1 MTHTKH
7 TDPLTAGQGE
17 GMQTPA
23 GRTGFSAVFL
33 RELHIIFTTPV
44 YLICMFLLPLFVMLF
59 FTSLMDQG
67 QPNKMPVGI
76 VDLDN
81 TATTRKLTRKLDAF
95 QNTDVVAYYNSV
107 DEARLAMQR
116 NEIYGFMYFPK
127 GTTDKLLASRQ
138 PKISF
143 YYSYT
148 SLTAGAL
155 LYKDLKT
162 IATLGSAGVGSATM
176 QARGYTQKQIMAFLQ
191 PIVVDLHAVKNPWT
205 NYNFYLTT
213 MLVPGCLMLFIFL
226 LTPYSLGTELKF
238 NRAHK
243 LLLVAGGNKWT
254 LLLGKL
260 LPQTL
265 IFLSVFYLYSLYVY
279 GILGFPHSGGTFHIL
294 LLGLLA
300 VTASQGF
307 GAFMFGLMPSL
318 RMSMS
323 TCSLWA
329 VLSFSLVGTAFPVFA
344 MDPAIG
350 GIAQMFP
357 LRHYFRIY
365 QTSVFNDFPLSYAWV
380 NLVAM
385 IAFSLLPVLVAGN
398 IRKAMREYKY
408 ME

>member
-1 MTHTKH
+1 MIK
-7 TDPLTAGQGE
+7 DLLNTA
-17 GMQTPA
+17 
-23 GRTGFSAVFL
+23 R
-33 RELHIIFTTPV
+33 REIGIIVSTPV
-44 YLICMFLLPLFVMLF
+44 YLLCMVVLPLFVMIF
-59 FTSLMDQG
+59 FTTLMQQG

-81 TATTRKLTRKLDAF
+81 TTTTRSMTRKLDAF
-95 QNTDVVAYYNSV
+95 QNTNVVAYYNSV
-107 DEARLAMQR
+107 DEARQAIQE
-116 NEIYGFMYFPK
+116 NKIYGFMYFPK

-143 YYSYT
+143 YYTYT

-162 IATLGSAGVGSATM
+162 IATLGSAGVGSKTM
-176 QARGYTQKQIMAFLQ
+176 SAKGFTDKQIKTFLQ
-191 PIVVDLHAVKNPWT
+191 PIAIDMHAVRNPWT

-213 MLVPGCLMLFIFL
+213 MLVPGCMMLFIFL
-226 LTPYSLGTELKF
+226 ITPYSFGTELKF
-238 NRAHK
+238 NRAKK
-243 LLLVAGGNKWT
+243 LLAISGENTWT
-254 LLLGKL
+254 MLLGKL

-265 IFLSVFYLYSLYVY
+265 IFLVMFYIYSFYTY
-279 GILGFPHSGGTFHIL
+279 GLLGFPHEGGTWHIL

-307 GAFMFGLMPSL
+307 GAFMFGLIPSL

-344 MDPAIG
+344 MDAPLE
-350 GIAQMFP
+350 GIAQLFP

-365 QTSVFNDFPLSYAWV
+365 QTSVFNDFPLSYVWINIV
-380 NLVAM
+380 VM
-385 IAFSLLPVLVAGN
+385 IVFSLLPVLVAGN

>member
-1 MTHTKH
+1 MIK
-7 TDPLTAGQGE
+7 DLLNTA
-17 GMQTPA
+17 
-23 GRTGFSAVFL
+23 R
-33 RELHIIFTTPV
+33 REIGIIVSTPV
-44 YLICMFLLPLFVMLF
+44 YLLCMVVLPLFVMIF
-59 FTSLMDQG
+59 FTTLMQQG

-76 VDLDN
+76 VDFDN
-81 TATTRKLTRKLDAF
+81 TTTTRSMTRKLDAF
-95 QNTDVVAYYNSV
+95 QNTNVVAFYNSV
-107 DEARLAMQR
+107 DEARQAIQE
-116 NEIYGFMYFPK
+116 NKIYGFMYFPK

-143 YYSYT
+143 YYTYT

-162 IATLGSAGVGSATM
+162 IATLGSAGVGSKTM
-176 QARGYTQKQIMAFLQ
+176 SAKGFTDKQIKTFLQ
-191 PIVVDLHAVKNPWT
+191 PIAIDMHAVRNPWT

-213 MLVPGCLMLFIFL
+213 MLVPGCMMLFIFL
-226 LTPYSLGTELKF
+226 ITPYSFGTELKF
-238 NRAHK
+238 NRAKK
-243 LLLVAGGNKWT
+243 LLAISGENTWAM
-254 LLLGKL
+254 LLGKL

-265 IFLSVFYLYSLYVY
+265 IFLVMFYIYSFYTY
-279 GILGFPHSGGTFHIL
+279 GLLGFPHEGGTWHIL

-344 MDPAIG
+344 MDAPLE
-350 GIAQMFP
+350 GIAQLFP

-365 QTSVFNDFPLSYAWV
+365 QTSVFNDFPLSYVWINV
-380 NLVAM
+380 VVM
-385 IAFSLLPVLVAGN
+385 IVFSLLPVFVAGN

-408 ME
+408 IE

>member
-1 MTHTKH
+1 MIK
-7 TDPLTAGQGE
+7 DLLNTA
-17 GMQTPA
+17 
-23 GRTGFSAVFL
+23 R
-33 RELHIIFTTPV
+33 REIGIIVSTPV
-44 YLICMFLLPLFVMLF
+44 YLLCMVVLPLFVMIF
-59 FTSLMDQG
+59 FTTLMQQG
-67 QPNKMPVGI
+67 QPNEMPVGI

-81 TATTRKLTRKLDAF
+81 TTTTRSMTRKLDAF
-95 QNTDVVAYYNSV
+95 QNTNVVAFYNSV
-107 DEARLAMQR
+107 DEARQAIQE
-116 NEIYGFMYFPK
+116 NKIYGFMYFPK

-143 YYSYT
+143 YYTYT

-162 IATLGSAGVGSATM
+162 IATLGSAGVGSKTM
-176 QARGYTQKQIMAFLQ
+176 SAKGFTDKQIKTFLQ
-191 PIVVDLHAVKNPWT
+191 PIAIDMHAVRNPWT

-213 MLVPGCLMLFIFL
+213 MLVPGCMMLFIFL
-226 LTPYSLGTELKF
+226 ITPYSFGTELKF
-238 NRAHK
+238 NRAKK
-243 LLLVAGGNKWT
+243 LLAISGENTWT
-254 LLLGKL
+254 MLLGKL

-265 IFLSVFYLYSLYVY
+265 IFLVMFYIYSFYTY
-279 GILGFPHSGGTFHIL
+279 GLLGFPHEGGTWHIL

-307 GAFMFGLMPSL
+307 GAFMFGLIPSL

-344 MDPAIG
+344 MDAPLE
-350 GIAQMFP
+350 GIAQLFP

-365 QTSVFNDFPLSYAWV
+365 QTSVFNDFPLSYVWINIV
-380 NLVAM
+380 VM
-385 IAFSLLPVLVAGN
+385 IVFSLLPVLVAGN

-408 ME
+408 IE

>member
-1 MTHTKH
+1 MIK
-7 TDPLTAGQGE
+7 DLLNTA
-17 GMQTPA
+17 
-23 GRTGFSAVFL
+23 R
-33 RELHIIFTTPV
+33 REIGIIVSTPV
-44 YLICMFLLPLFVMLF
+44 YLLCMVVLPLFVMIF
-59 FTSLMDQG
+59 FTTLMQQG

-81 TATTRKLTRKLDAF
+81 TTTTRSMTRKLDAF
-95 QNTDVVAYYNSV
+95 QNTNVVAFYNSV
-107 DEARLAMQR
+107 DEARQAIQE
-116 NEIYGFMYFPK
+116 NKIYGFMYFPK

-143 YYSYT
+143 YYTYT

-162 IATLGSAGVGSATM
+162 IATLGSAGVGSKTM
-176 QARGYTQKQIMAFLQ
+176 SAKGFTDKQIKTFLQ
-191 PIVVDLHAVKNPWT
+191 PIAIDMHAVRNPWT

-213 MLVPGCLMLFIFL
+213 MLVPGCMMLFIFL
-226 LTPYSLGTELKF
+226 ITPYSFGTELKF
-238 NRAHK
+238 NRAKK
-243 LLLVAGGNKWT
+243 LLAISGENTWT
-254 LLLGKL
+254 MLLGKL

-265 IFLSVFYLYSLYVY
+265 IFLVMFYIYSFYTY
-279 GILGFPHSGGTFHIL
+279 GLLGFPHEGGTWHIL

-307 GAFMFGLMPSL
+307 GAFMFGLIPSL

-344 MDPAIG
+344 MDAPLE
-350 GIAQMFP
+350 GIAQLFP

-365 QTSVFNDFPLSYAWV
+365 QTSVFNDFPLSYVWINV
-380 NLVAM
+380 VVM
-385 IAFSLLPVLVAGN
+385 IVFSLLPVLVAGN

-408 ME
+408 IE

>member
-1 MTHTKH
+1 MKLPYYIYMIK
-7 TDPLTAGQGE
+7 DLLNTA
-17 GMQTPA
+17 
-23 GRTGFSAVFL
+23 R
-33 RELHIIFTTPV
+33 REIGIIVSTPV
-44 YLICMFLLPLFVMLF
+44 YLLCMVVLPLFVMIF
-59 FTSLMDQG
+59 FTTLMQQG

-81 TATTRKLTRKLDAF
+81 TTTTRSMTRKLDAF
-95 QNTDVVAYYNSV
+95 QNTNVVAYYNSV
-107 DEARLAMQR
+107 DEARQAIQE
-116 NEIYGFMYFPK
+116 NKIYGFMYFPK

-143 YYSYT
+143 YYTYT

-162 IATLGSAGVGSATM
+162 IATLGSAGVGSKTM
-176 QARGYTQKQIMAFLQ
+176 SAKGFTDKQIKTFLQ
-191 PIVVDLHAVKNPWT
+191 PIAIDMHAVRNPWT

-213 MLVPGCLMLFIFL
+213 MLVPGCMMLFIFL
-226 LTPYSLGTELKF
+226 ITPYSFGTELKF
-238 NRAHK
+238 NRAKK
-243 LLLVAGGNKWT
+243 LLAISGENTWT
-254 LLLGKL
+254 MLLGKL

-265 IFLSVFYLYSLYVY
+265 IFLVMFYIYSFYTY
-279 GILGFPHSGGTFHIL
+279 GLLGFPHEGGTWHIL

-307 GAFMFGLMPSL
+307 GAFMFGLIPSL

-344 MDPAIG
+344 MDAPLE
-350 GIAQMFP
+350 GIAQLFP

-365 QTSVFNDFPLSYAWV
+365 QTSVFNDFPLSYVWINV
-380 NLVAM
+380 VVM
-385 IAFSLLPVLVAGN
+385 IVFSLLPVLVAGN

-408 ME
+408 IE

>member
-1 MTHTKH
+1 MIK
-7 TDPLTAGQGE
+7 DLLNTA
-17 GMQTPA
+17 
-23 GRTGFSAVFL
+23 R
-33 RELHIIFTTPV
+33 REIGIIVSTPV
-44 YLICMFLLPLFVMLF
+44 YLLCMVVLPLFVMIF
-59 FTSLMDQG
+59 FTTLMQQG

-81 TATTRKLTRKLDAF
+81 TTTTCSMKRKLDAF
-95 QNTDVVAYYNSV
+95 QNTNVVAYYNSV
-107 DEARLAMQR
+107 DEARQAIQE
-116 NEIYGFMYFPK
+116 NKIYGFMYFPK
-127 GTTDKLLASRQ
+127 GTTEKLLASRQ

-143 YYSYT
+143 YYTYT

-162 IATLGSAGVGSATM
+162 IATLGSAGVGSKTM
-176 QARGYTQKQIMAFLQ
+176 SAKGFTDKQIKTFLQ
-191 PIVVDLHAVKNPWT
+191 PIAIDMHAVRNPWT

-213 MLVPGCLMLFIFL
+213 MLVPGCMMLFIFL
-226 LTPYSLGTELKF
+226 ITPYSFGTELKF
-238 NRAHK
+238 NRAKK
-243 LLLVAGGNKWT
+243 LLATSGENTWAM
-254 LLLGKL
+254 LLGKL

-265 IFLSVFYLYSLYVY
+265 IFLVMFYIYSFYTY
-279 GILGFPHSGGTFHIL
+279 GLLGFPHEGGTWHIL

-307 GAFMFGLMPSL
+307 GAFMFGLIPSL

-344 MDPAIG
+344 MDAPLE
-350 GIAQMFP
+350 GIAQLFP

-365 QTSVFNDFPLSYAWV
+365 QTSVFNDFPLSYVWINV
-380 NLVAM
+380 VVM
-385 IAFSLLPVLVAGN
+385 IVFSLLPVFVAGN

-408 ME
+408 IE

>member
-1 MTHTKH
+1 MIK
-7 TDPLTAGQGE
+7 DLLNTA
-17 GMQTPA
+17 
-23 GRTGFSAVFL
+23 R
-33 RELHIIFTTPV
+33 REIGIIVSTPV
-44 YLICMFLLPLFVMLF
+44 YLLCMVVLPLFVMIF
-59 FTSLMDQG
+59 FTTLMQQG

-81 TATTRKLTRKLDAF
+81 TTTTRSMTRKLDAF
-95 QNTDVVAYYNSV
+95 QNTNVVAYYNSV
-107 DEARLAMQR
+107 DEARQAIQE
-116 NEIYGFMYFPK
+116 NKIYGFMYFPK

-143 YYSYT
+143 YYTYT

-162 IATLGSAGVGSATM
+162 IATLGSAGVGSKTM
-176 QARGYTQKQIMAFLQ
+176 SAKGFTDKQIKTFLQ
-191 PIVVDLHAVKNPWT
+191 PIAIDMHAVRNPWT

-213 MLVPGCLMLFIFL
+213 MLVPGCMMLFIFL
-226 LTPYSLGTELKF
+226 ITPYSFGTELKF
-238 NRAHK
+238 NRAKK
-243 LLLVAGGNKWT
+243 LLAISGENTWT
-254 LLLGKL
+254 MLLGKL

-265 IFLSVFYLYSLYVY
+265 IFLVMFYIYSFYTY
-279 GILGFPHSGGTFHIL
+279 GLLGFPHEGSTWHIL

-307 GAFMFGLMPSL
+307 GAFMFGLIPSL

-344 MDPAIG
+344 MDAPLE
-350 GIAQMFP
+350 GIAQLFP

-365 QTSVFNDFPLSYAWV
+365 QTSVFNDFPLSYVWINV
-380 NLVAM
+380 VVM
-385 IAFSLLPVLVAGN
+385 IVFSLLPVLVAGN

>member
-1 MTHTKH
+1 MIK
-7 TDPLTAGQGE
+7 DLLNTA
-17 GMQTPA
+17 
-23 GRTGFSAVFL
+23 R
-33 RELHIIFTTPV
+33 REIGIIVSTPV
-44 YLICMFLLPLFVMLF
+44 YLLCMVVLPLFVMIF
-59 FTSLMDQG
+59 FTTLMQQG

-81 TATTRKLTRKLDAF
+81 TTTTRSMTRKLDAF
-95 QNTDVVAYYNSV
+95 QNTNVVAYYNSV
-107 DEARLAMQR
+107 DEARQAIQE
-116 NEIYGFMYFPK
+116 NKIYGFMYFPK
-127 GTTDKLLASRQ
+127 GTTDKLLVSRQ

-143 YYSYT
+143 YYTYT

-162 IATLGSAGVGSATM
+162 IATLGSAGVGSKTM
-176 QARGYTQKQIMAFLQ
+176 SAKGFTDKQIKTFLQ
-191 PIVVDLHAVKNPWT
+191 PIAIDMHAVRNPWT

-213 MLVPGCLMLFIFL
+213 MLVPGCMMLFIFL
-226 LTPYSLGTELKF
+226 ITPYSFGTELKF
-238 NRAHK
+238 NRAKK
-243 LLLVAGGNKWT
+243 LLAISGENTWT
-254 LLLGKL
+254 MLLGKL

-265 IFLSVFYLYSLYVY
+265 IFLVMFYIYSFYTY
-279 GILGFPHSGGTFHIL
+279 GLLGFPHEGGTWHIL

-307 GAFMFGLMPSL
+307 GAFMFGLIPSL

-344 MDPAIG
+344 MDAPLE
-350 GIAQMFP
+350 GIAQLFP

-365 QTSVFNDFPLSYAWV
+365 QTSVFNDFPLSYVWINV
-380 NLVAM
+380 VVM
-385 IAFSLLPVLVAGN
+385 IVFSLLPVLVAGN

-408 ME
+408 IE

>member
-1 MTHTKH
+1 MIK
-7 TDPLTAGQGE
+7 DLLNTA
-17 GMQTPA
+17 
-23 GRTGFSAVFL
+23 R
-33 RELHIIFTTPV
+33 REIGIIVSTPV
-44 YLICMFLLPLFVMLF
+44 YLLCMVVLPLFVMIF
-59 FTSLMDQG
+59 FTTLMQQG

-81 TATTRKLTRKLDAF
+81 TTTTRSMTRKLDAF
-95 QNTDVVAYYNSV
+95 QNTNVVAYYNSV
-107 DEARLAMQR
+107 DEARQAIQE
-116 NEIYGFMYFPK
+116 NKIYGFMYFPK

-143 YYSYT
+143 YYTYT

-162 IATLGSAGVGSATM
+162 IATLGSAGVGSKTTSAKGFTD
-176 QARGYTQKQIMAFLQ
+176 KQIKTFLQ
-191 PIVVDLHAVKNPWT
+191 PIAIDMHAVRNPWT

-213 MLVPGCLMLFIFL
+213 MLVPGCMMLFIFL
-226 LTPYSLGTELKF
+226 ITPYSFGTELKF
-238 NRAHK
+238 NRAKK
-243 LLLVAGGNKWT
+243 LLAISGENTWT
-254 LLLGKL
+254 MLLGKL

-265 IFLSVFYLYSLYVY
+265 IFLVMFYIYSFYTY
-279 GILGFPHSGGTFHIL
+279 GLLGFPHEGGTWHIL

-307 GAFMFGLMPSL
+307 GAFMFGLIPSL

-344 MDPAIG
+344 MDAPLE
-350 GIAQMFP
+350 GIAQLFP

-365 QTSVFNDFPLSYAWV
+365 QTSVFNDFPLSYVWINV
-380 NLVAM
+380 VVM
-385 IAFSLLPVLVAGN
+385 IVFSLLPVLVAGN

-408 ME
+408 IE

>member
-1 MTHTKH
+1 M
-7 TDPLTAGQGE
+7 
-17 GMQTPA
+17 
-23 GRTGFSAVFL
+23 V
-33 RELHIIFTTPV
+33 V
-44 YLICMFLLPLFVMLF
+44 LPLFVMIF
-59 FTSLMDQG
+59 FTTLMNQG
-67 QPNKMPVGI
+67 QPNEMPVGI

-81 TATTRKLTRKLDAF
+81 TATTRSMTRKLDAF
-95 QNTDVVAYYNSV
+95 QNTNVVAYYNNV
-107 DEARLAMQR
+107 DEARLAMQQ
-116 NEIYGFMYFPK
+116 NKIYGFMYFPK
-127 GTTDKLLASRQ
+127 GTTDELLSSRQ

-162 IATLGSAGVGSATM
+162 IASLGSAAVGSATM
-176 QARGYTQKQIMAFLQ
+176 SAKGFTQKQIMAFLQ
-191 PIVVDLHAVKNPWT
+191 PIAIDMHAVTNPWT
-205 NYNFYLTT
+205 NYNFYLST
-213 MLVPGCLMLFIFL
+213 MLIPGCLMLFIFL
-226 LTPYSLGTELKF
+226 ITPYSLGTELKF
-238 NRAHK
+238 DRAKK
-243 LLLVAGGNKWT
+243 LLATAGNNTWAM
-254 LLLGKL
+254 LLGKL

-265 IFLSVFYLYSLYVY
+265 IFLLMFYVYSFYVY
-279 GILGFPHSGGTFHIL
+279 GILGFPHNGGTWHIL

-344 MDPAIG
+344 MDPALE

-365 QTSVFNDFPLSYAWV
+365 QTSVFNDFPLSYVWINIIV
-380 NLVAM
+380 M
-385 IAFSLLPVLVAGN
+385 IAFTALPILVAGN
-398 IRKAMREYKY
+398 IKKAMREYKY
-408 ME
+408 ID

>member
-1 MTHTKH
+1 MIK
-7 TDPLTAGQGE
+7 DLLNTA
-17 GMQTPA
+17 
-23 GRTGFSAVFL
+23 R
-33 RELHIIFTTPV
+33 REIGIIVSTPV
-44 YLICMFLLPLFVMLF
+44 YLLCMVVLPLFVMIF
-59 FTSLMDQG
+59 FTTLMQQG

-81 TATTRKLTRKLDAF
+81 TTTTRSMTRKLDAF
-95 QNTDVVAYYNSV
+95 QNTNVVAYYNSV
-107 DEARLAMQR
+107 DEARQAIQE
-116 NEIYGFMYFPK
+116 NKIYGFMYFPK
-127 GTTDKLLASRQ
+127 GTTDKMLASRQ

-143 YYSYT
+143 YYTYT

-162 IATLGSAGVGSATM
+162 IATLGSAGVGSKTM
-176 QARGYTQKQIMAFLQ
+176 SAKGFTDKQIKTFLQ
-191 PIVVDLHAVKNPWT
+191 PIAIDMHAVRNPWT

-213 MLVPGCLMLFIFL
+213 MLVPGCMMLFIFL
-226 LTPYSLGTELKF
+226 ITPYSFGTELKF
-238 NRAHK
+238 NRAKK
-243 LLLVAGGNKWT
+243 LLAISGENTWT
-254 LLLGKL
+254 MLLGKL

-265 IFLSVFYLYSLYVY
+265 IFLVMFYIYSFYTY
-279 GILGFPHSGGTFHIL
+279 GLLGFPHEGGTWHIL

-307 GAFMFGLMPSL
+307 GAFMFGLIPSL

-344 MDPAIG
+344 MDAPLE
-350 GIAQMFP
+350 GIAQLFP

-365 QTSVFNDFPLSYAWV
+365 QTSVFNDFPLSYVWINV
-380 NLVAM
+380 VVM
-385 IAFSLLPVLVAGN
+385 IVFSLLPVLVAGN

-408 ME
+408 IE

>member
-1 MTHTKH
+1 MKLPYYIYMIK
-7 TDPLTAGQGE
+7 DLLNTA
-17 GMQTPA
+17 
-23 GRTGFSAVFL
+23 R
-33 RELHIIFTTPV
+33 REIGIIVSTPV
-44 YLICMFLLPLFVMLF
+44 YLLCMVVLPLFVMIF
-59 FTSLMDQG
+59 FTTLMQQG

-81 TATTRKLTRKLDAF
+81 TTTTRSMTRKLDAF
-95 QNTDVVAYYNSV
+95 QNTNVVAYYNSV
-107 DEARLAMQR
+107 DEARQAIQE
-116 NEIYGFMYFPK
+116 NKIYGFMYFPK

-143 YYSYT
+143 YYTYT

-162 IATLGSAGVGSATM
+162 IATLGSAGVGSKTM
-176 QARGYTQKQIMAFLQ
+176 SAKGFTDKQIKTFLQ
-191 PIVVDLHAVKNPWT
+191 PIAIDMHAVRNPWT

-213 MLVPGCLMLFIFL
+213 MLVPGCMMLFIFL
-226 LTPYSLGTELKF
+226 ITPYSFGTELKF
-238 NRAHK
+238 NRAKK
-243 LLLVAGGNKWT
+243 LLAISGENTWT
-254 LLLGKL
+254 MLLGKL

-265 IFLSVFYLYSLYVY
+265 IFLVMFYIYSFYTY
-279 GILGFPHSGGTFHIL
+279 GLLGFPHEGGTWHIL

-307 GAFMFGLMPSL
+307 GAFMFGLIPSL

-344 MDPAIG
+344 MDAPLE
-350 GIAQMFP
+350 GIAQLFP

-365 QTSVFNDFPLSYAWV
+365 QTSVFNDFPLSYVWINV
-380 NLVAM
+380 VVM
-385 IAFSLLPVLVAGN
+385 IVFSLLPVLVAGN

>member
-1 MTHTKH
+1 MIK
-7 TDPLTAGQGE
+7 DLLNTAH
-17 GMQTPA
+17 
-23 GRTGFSAVFL
+23 
-33 RELHIIFTTPV
+33 REIGIIVSTPV
-44 YLICMFLLPLFVMLF
+44 YLLCMVVLPLFVMIF
-59 FTSLMDQG
+59 FTTLMQQG

-81 TATTRKLTRKLDAF
+81 TTTTRSMTRKLDAF
-95 QNTDVVAYYNSV
+95 QNTNVVAYYNSV
-107 DEARLAMQR
+107 DEARQAIQE
-116 NEIYGFMYFPK
+116 NKIYGFMYFPK

-143 YYSYT
+143 YYTYT

-162 IATLGSAGVGSATM
+162 IATLGSAGVGSKTM
-176 QARGYTQKQIMAFLQ
+176 SAKGFTDKQIKTFLQ
-191 PIVVDLHAVKNPWT
+191 PIAIDMHAVRNPWT

-213 MLVPGCLMLFIFL
+213 MLVPGCMMLFIFL
-226 LTPYSLGTELKF
+226 ITPYSFGTELKF
-238 NRAHK
+238 NRAKK
-243 LLLVAGGNKWT
+243 LLAISGENTWT
-254 LLLGKL
+254 MLLGKL

-265 IFLSVFYLYSLYVY
+265 IFLVMFYIYSFYTY
-279 GILGFPHSGGTFHIL
+279 GLLGFPHEGGTWHIL

-307 GAFMFGLMPSL
+307 GAFMFGLIPSL

-344 MDPAIG
+344 MDAPLE
-350 GIAQMFP
+350 GIAQLFP

-365 QTSVFNDFPLSYAWV
+365 QTSVFNDFPLSYVWINIV
-380 NLVAM
+380 VM
-385 IAFSLLPVLVAGN
+385 IVFSLLPVLVAGN

-408 ME
+408 IE

>member
-1 MTHTKH
+1 MIK
-7 TDPLTAGQGE
+7 DLLNTA
-17 GMQTPA
+17 
-23 GRTGFSAVFL
+23 R
-33 RELHIIFTTPV
+33 REIGIIVSTPV
-44 YLICMFLLPLFVMLF
+44 YLLCMVVLPLFVMIF
-59 FTSLMDQG
+59 FTTLMQQG

-81 TATTRKLTRKLDAF
+81 TTTTRSMTRKLDAF
-95 QNTDVVAYYNSV
+95 QNTNVVAYYNSV
-107 DEARLAMQR
+107 DEARQAIQE
-116 NEIYGFMYFPK
+116 NKIYGFMYFPK

-143 YYSYT
+143 YYTYT

-162 IATLGSAGVGSATM
+162 IATLGSAGVGSKTM
-176 QARGYTQKQIMAFLQ
+176 SAKGFTDKQIKTFLQ
-191 PIVVDLHAVKNPWT
+191 PIAIDMHAVRNPWT

-213 MLVPGCLMLFIFL
+213 MLVPGCMMLFIFL
-226 LTPYSLGTELKF
+226 ITPYSFGTELKF
-238 NRAHK
+238 NRAKK
-243 LLLVAGGNKWT
+243 LLAISGENTWT
-254 LLLGKL
+254 MLLGKL

-265 IFLSVFYLYSLYVY
+265 IFLVMFYIYSFYTY
-279 GILGFPHSGGTFHIL
+279 GLLGFPHEGGTWHIL

-307 GAFMFGLMPSL
+307 GAFMFGLIPSL

-344 MDPAIG
+344 MDAPLE
-350 GIAQMFP
+350 GIAQLFP

-365 QTSVFNDFPLSYAWV
+365 QTSVFNDFPLSYVWINIV
-380 NLVAM
+380 VM
-385 IAFSLLPVLVAGN
+385 IVFSLLPVLVAGN

-408 ME
+408 IE

>member
-1 MTHTKH
+1 MIK
-7 TDPLTAGQGE
+7 DLLNTA
-17 GMQTPA
+17 
-23 GRTGFSAVFL
+23 R
-33 RELHIIFTTPV
+33 REIGIIVSTPV
-44 YLICMFLLPLFVMLF
+44 YLLCMVVLPLFVMIF
-59 FTSLMDQG
+59 FTTLMQQG

-81 TATTRKLTRKLDAF
+81 TTTTRSMTRKLDAF
-95 QNTDVVAYYNSV
+95 QNTNVVAYYNSV
-107 DEARLAMQR
+107 DEARQAIQE
-116 NEIYGFMYFPK
+116 NKIYGFMYFPK

-143 YYSYT
+143 YYTYT

-162 IATLGSAGVGSATM
+162 IATLGSAGVGSKTM
-176 QARGYTQKQIMAFLQ
+176 SAKGFTDKQIKIFLQ
-191 PIVVDLHAVKNPWT
+191 PIAIDMHAVRNPWT

-213 MLVPGCLMLFIFL
+213 MLVPGCMMLFIFL
-226 LTPYSLGTELKF
+226 ITPYSFGTELKF
-238 NRAHK
+238 NRAKK
-243 LLLVAGGNKWT
+243 LLAISGENTWT
-254 LLLGKL
+254 MLLGKL

-265 IFLSVFYLYSLYVY
+265 IFLVMFYIYSFYTY
-279 GILGFPHSGGTFHIL
+279 GLLGFPHEGGTWHIL

-307 GAFMFGLMPSL
+307 GAFMFGLIPSL

-344 MDPAIG
+344 MDAPLE
-350 GIAQMFP
+350 GIAQLFP

-365 QTSVFNDFPLSYAWV
+365 QTSVFNDFPLSYVWINV
-380 NLVAM
+380 VVM
-385 IAFSLLPVLVAGN
+385 IVFSLLPVLVAGN

-408 ME
+408 IE

>member
-1 MTHTKH
+1 MIK
-7 TDPLTAGQGE
+7 DLLNTA
-17 GMQTPA
+17 
-23 GRTGFSAVFL
+23 R
-33 RELHIIFTTPV
+33 REIGIIVSTPV
-44 YLICMFLLPLFVMLF
+44 YLLCMVVLPLFVMIF
-59 FTSLMDQG
+59 FTTLMQQG

-81 TATTRKLTRKLDAF
+81 TTTTRSMTRKLDAF
-95 QNTDVVAYYNSV
+95 QNTNVVAYYNSV
-107 DEARLAMQR
+107 DEARQAIQE
-116 NEIYGFMYFPK
+116 NKIYGFMYFPK

-143 YYSYT
+143 YYTYT

-162 IATLGSAGVGSATM
+162 IATLGSAGVGSKTM
-176 QARGYTQKQIMAFLQ
+176 SAKGFTDKQIKTFLQ
-191 PIVVDLHAVKNPWT
+191 PIAIDMHAVRNPWT

-213 MLVPGCLMLFIFL
+213 MLVPGCMMLFIFL
-226 LTPYSLGTELKF
+226 ITPYSFGTELKF
-238 NRAHK
+238 NRAKK
-243 LLLVAGGNKWT
+243 LLAISGENTWT
-254 LLLGKL
+254 MLLGKL

-265 IFLSVFYLYSLYVY
+265 IFLVMFYIYSFYTY
-279 GILGFPHSGGTFHIL
+279 GLLGFPHEGGTWHIL

-307 GAFMFGLMPSL
+307 GAFMFGLIPSL

-344 MDPAIG
+344 MDTPLE
-350 GIAQMFP
+350 GIAQLFP

-365 QTSVFNDFPLSYAWV
+365 QTSVFNDFPLSYVWINV
-380 NLVAM
+380 VVM
-385 IAFSLLPVLVAGN
+385 IVFSLLPVLVAGN

-408 ME
+408 IE

>member
-1 MTHTKH
+1 MKLPYYIYMIK
-7 TDPLTAGQGE
+7 DLLNTA
-17 GMQTPA
+17 
-23 GRTGFSAVFL
+23 R
-33 RELHIIFTTPV
+33 REIGIIVSTPV
-44 YLICMFLLPLFVMLF
+44 YLLCMVVLPLFVMIF
-59 FTSLMDQG
+59 FTTLMQQG

-81 TATTRKLTRKLDAF
+81 TTTTRSMTRKLDAF
-95 QNTDVVAYYNSV
+95 QNTNVVAYYNSV
-107 DEARLAMQR
+107 DEARQAIQE
-116 NEIYGFMYFPK
+116 NKIYGFMYFPK

-143 YYSYT
+143 YYTYT

-162 IATLGSAGVGSATM
+162 IATLGSAGVGSKTM
-176 QARGYTQKQIMAFLQ
+176 SAKGFTDKQIKTFLQ
-191 PIVVDLHAVKNPWT
+191 PIAIDMHAVRNPWT

-213 MLVPGCLMLFIFL
+213 MLVPGCMMLFIFL
-226 LTPYSLGTELKF
+226 ITPYSFGTELKF
-238 NRAHK
+238 NRAKK
-243 LLLVAGGNKWT
+243 LLAISGENTWT
-254 LLLGKL
+254 MLLGKL

-265 IFLSVFYLYSLYVY
+265 IFLVMFYIYSFYTY
-279 GILGFPHSGGTFHIL
+279 GLLGFPHEGGTWHIL

-307 GAFMFGLMPSL
+307 GAFMFGLIPSL

-344 MDPAIG
+344 MDAPLE
-350 GIAQMFP
+350 GIAQLFP

-365 QTSVFNDFPLSYAWV
+365 QTSVFNDFPLSYVWINIV
-380 NLVAM
+380 VM
-385 IAFSLLPVLVAGN
+385 IVFSLLPVLVAGN

-408 ME
+408 IE

>member
-1 MTHTKH
+1 MIK
-7 TDPLTAGQGE
+7 DLLNTA
-17 GMQTPA
+17 
-23 GRTGFSAVFL
+23 R
-33 RELHIIFTTPV
+33 REIGIIVSTPV
-44 YLICMFLLPLFVMLF
+44 YLLCMVVLPLFVMIF
-59 FTSLMDQG
+59 FTTLMQQG

-81 TATTRKLTRKLDAF
+81 TTTTRSMTRKLDAF
-95 QNTDVVAYYNSV
+95 QNTNVVAYYNSV
-107 DEARLAMQR
+107 DEARQAIQE
-116 NEIYGFMYFPK
+116 NKIYGFMYFPK

-143 YYSYT
+143 YYTYT

-162 IATLGSAGVGSATM
+162 IATLGSAGVGSKTM
-176 QARGYTQKQIMAFLQ
+176 SAKGFTDKQIKTFLQ
-191 PIVVDLHAVKNPWT
+191 PIAIDMHAVRNPWT

-213 MLVPGCLMLFIFL
+213 MLVPGCMMLFIFL
-226 LTPYSLGTELKF
+226 ITPYSFGTELKF
-238 NRAHK
+238 NRAKK
-243 LLLVAGGNKWT
+243 LLAISGENTWT
-254 LLLGKL
+254 MLLGKL

-265 IFLSVFYLYSLYVY
+265 IFLVMFYIYSFYTY
-279 GILGFPHSGGTFHIL
+279 GLLGFPHEGGTWHIL

-344 MDPAIG
+344 MDAPLE
-350 GIAQMFP
+350 GIAQLFP

-365 QTSVFNDFPLSYAWV
+365 QTSVFNDFPLSYVWINV
-380 NLVAM
+380 VVM
-385 IAFSLLPVLVAGN
+385 IVFSLLPVFVAGN

-408 ME
+408 IE

>member
-1 MTHTKH
+1 MIK
-7 TDPLTAGQGE
+7 DLLNTA
-17 GMQTPA
+17 
-23 GRTGFSAVFL
+23 R
-33 RELHIIFTTPV
+33 REIGIIVSTPV
-44 YLICMFLLPLFVMLF
+44 YLLCMVVLPLFVMIF
-59 FTSLMDQG
+59 FTTLMQQG

-81 TATTRKLTRKLDAF
+81 TTTTRSMTRKLDAF
-95 QNTDVVAYYNSV
+95 QNTNVVAYYNSV
-107 DEARLAMQR
+107 DEARQAIQE
-116 NEIYGFMYFPK
+116 NKIYGFMYFPK

-143 YYSYT
+143 YYTYT

-162 IATLGSAGVGSATM
+162 IATLGSAGVGSKTM
-176 QARGYTQKQIMAFLQ
+176 SAKGFTDKQIKTFLQ
-191 PIVVDLHAVKNPWT
+191 PIAIDMHAVRNPWT

-213 MLVPGCLMLFIFL
+213 MLVPGCMMLFIFL
-226 LTPYSLGTELKF
+226 ITPYSFGTELKF
-238 NRAHK
+238 NRAKK
-243 LLLVAGGNKWT
+243 LLAISGENTWT
-254 LLLGKL
+254 MLLGKL

-265 IFLSVFYLYSLYVY
+265 IFLVMFYIYSFYTY
-279 GILGFPHSGGTFHIL
+279 GLLGFPHEGGTWHIL

-307 GAFMFGLMPSL
+307 GAFMFGLIPSL

-344 MDPAIG
+344 MDAPLE
-350 GIAQMFP
+350 GIAQLFP

-365 QTSVFNDFPLSYAWV
+365 QTSVFNDFPLSYVWINV
-380 NLVAM
+380 VVM
-385 IAFSLLPVLVAGN
+385 IVFSLLPVFVAGN

-408 ME
+408 IE